1 MPRQSKRSAI
11 FLRQNSHKKK
21 RVSFKIKKK
30 CHACMQ
36 VVTIASLPSVVA
48 RLKKAATAESG
59 MLVTHVVPAALEVAS
74 VGFRGIIMKT
84 VKG

>member
-1 MPRQSKRSAI
+1 
-11 FLRQNSHKKK
+11 
-21 RVSFKIKKK
+21 
-30 CHACMQ
+30 MQ
-36 VVTIASLPSVVA
+36 VVAIASLPSVVA

-74 VGFRGIIMKT
+74 VGFRGITTKT